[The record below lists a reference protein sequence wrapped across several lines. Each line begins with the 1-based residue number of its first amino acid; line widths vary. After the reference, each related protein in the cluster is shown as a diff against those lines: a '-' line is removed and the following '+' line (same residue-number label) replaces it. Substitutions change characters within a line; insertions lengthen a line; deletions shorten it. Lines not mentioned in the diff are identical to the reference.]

1 MKFLYTSVNFKLK
14 KHFCGNLVVF
24 TIKTFDLKCY
34 KNKYS
39 KYRTFWGINFLHKTQ
54 ISTIVRLRFFWYI
67 SFIFQQSVRS
77 NNSLIYSFVWNFA
90 FFFLYLT
97 ALIICCICW
106 CMTAICWSY
115 PWLYTLDG
123 ACGGATWNTIID
135 KPFNKLKWYGL

>member
-90 FFFLYLT
+90 FFFYILQLSSFV
-97 ALIICCICW
+97 ASVG
-106 CMTAICWSY
+106 A
-115 PWLYTLDG
+115 WL
-123 ACGGATWNTIID
+123 
-135 KPFNKLKWYGL
+135 PFVGHIPGYIHWMELVVGQPEIQL